1 MSANFDMDAL
11 RAMVVGVELGSFA
24 RAATQLGRSQSAIS
38 MQLKKLEEQARR
50 PLFRRDGR
58 GLVPTEAGEALL
70 SYARQIIALNDEAA
84 AAVGNS
90 AGAATVRLGLP
101 QDFFEDVMPEVLG
114 LFSQQRPNSHLE
126 VRAGR
131 NYALEEE
138 VQAGRLD
145 VALAFFKAGSS
156 TAGTHVATLPLVWL
170 AAETMR
176 RPGAAELPLVLFDHP
191 CLFRQTAL
199 QTLDRQ
205 RLRWRLALTTPSLPG
220 LWAALGA
227 GHGVSVRSRHR
238 LPDTVRDVGV
248 EHDLPDL
255 PPIEVRLLAS
265 GARTPAAGALLDIAT
280 DVVRRLIAEPA
291 AAAG

>member
-58 GLVPTEAGEALL
+58 GLAPTEAGEALL

-114 LFSQQRPNSHLE
+114 LFSQQRPNSHVE

-145 VALAFFKAGSS
+145 VALAFFKAGAS
-156 TAGTHVATLPLVWL
+156 TSGVHVATLPLAWL
-170 AAETMR
+170 AAQESA
-176 RPGAAELPLVLFDHP
+176 PLASAELPLVLFDHP

-205 RLRWRLALTTPSLPG
+205 RLRWRMALTTPSLPG

-227 GHGVSVRSRHR
+227 GHGVSVRTRHR
-238 LPDTVRDVGV
+238 LPGNVRDVADAYG
-248 EHDLPDL
+248 LPEL

-265 GARTPAAGALLDIAT
+265 GARTAAAEDLLDIASN
-280 DVVRRLIAEPA
+280 VLRRLVAEPA
-291 AAAG
+291 AMAG